1 MPEVMNMNYG
11 YNNNPYQQPYRP
23 YGQPAWQQPAQ
34 AMPQM
39 QQTWQPPVPETMQ
52 PEPQVQEPRE
62 DPVVAAIR
70 ELTAEVLA
78 LRKAIT
84 AKKKKETD
92 DE

>member
-1 MPEVMNMNYG
+1 MNYG

-34 AMPQM
+34 PMPQM
-39 QQTWQPPVPETMQ
+39 QPPVWQPPAAEPMPTEQLPQET
-52 PEPQVQEPRE
+52 RE
-62 DPVVAAIR
+62 DPVAAAIR
-70 ELTAEVLA
+70 ELTAEVAA
-78 LRKAIT
+78 LRKLVA